1 MKDYFEELDKLE
13 KYENVLYRIN
23 DDGFHYCFDSYSNFD
38 EIEDS
43 EFHRLREA
51 YLKASRN
58 LESYLAETINGLQN
72 TLDTI
77 DEEQNED

>member
-13 KYENVLYRIN
+13 KYENVLYRIEHE
-23 DDGFHYCFDSYSNFD
+23 GFHYCFDSYSNFD
-38 EIEDS
+38 EIEDI

-51 YLKASRN
+51 YLKTSRD
-58 LESYLAETINGLQN
+58 LESYLEAMVKGLQN